1 MAVKRYKSVKKNNRR
16 SVNADNEE
24 GMIKGFETAPTS
36 LLQAFDRVGM
46 VAKHNEFTDE
56 GLSAVDAELE
66 YLSKRLGVTRMQA
79 KWRVHW

>member
-36 LLQAFDRVGM
+36 LLQAFDRC
-46 VAKHNEFTDE
+46 
-56 GLSAVDAELE
+56 
-66 YLSKRLGVTRMQA
+66 
-79 KWRVHW
+79 